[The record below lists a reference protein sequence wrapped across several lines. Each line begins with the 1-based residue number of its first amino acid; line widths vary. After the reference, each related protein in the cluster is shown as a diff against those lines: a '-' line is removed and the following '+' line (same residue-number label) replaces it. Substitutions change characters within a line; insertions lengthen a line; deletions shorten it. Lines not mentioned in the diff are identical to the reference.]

1 VTVRGAETL
10 EWLRDYIQLDVD
22 LVKLYGGW
30 AERDPVFAKL
40 GATRV
45 SRLTQMTGVVG
56 SSVNTSKRRSSTLR
70 MDGTVA
76 VHVE

>member
-1 VTVRGAETL
+1 VRGAEAL

-30 AERDPVFAKL
+30 AERDAVFAKL

-45 SRLTQMTGVVG
+45 SRLTQMTGG
-56 SSVNTSKRRSSTLR
+56 QI
-70 MDGTVA
+70 
-76 VHVE
+76 